1 MQQRPPSLLGAAAV
15 QAADAV
21 IVLVASVLA
30 GIDTVAGRSY
40 QEGSGIAL
48 TLIGIGTAVALAW
61 VALGLSRARRWS
73 RTPTALT
80 QLFVG
85 IVSVYLLQG
94 HRYAWGVPLLL
105 LACAGM
111 ALLLVPASLRA
122 LAAPPHGGGPAPQAP
137 PQAKASAGQNGPG
150 HIGTSQNGIGQE
162 PAARQD
168 LLSEGPPGQTQASR
182 QTPRPRLTRRRGGA
196 RRRRVPSEP
205 AINPAPWQP
214 KCIRKRPSGGLRRGR
229 PPEASSSARRGP
241 PEAGPSEPAINPAP
255 AQPKC
260 TRKRASGG
268 SGGSPPRV
276 AELSRRR
283 SGRPGAGRAS
293 GRAAG
298 TRASARS
305 PARWRSATG
314 SCCRRTA
321 AAGCAFPGWAAV
333 PARA

>member
-30 GIDTVAGRSY
+30 GVDTVAGQSY

-61 VALGLSRARRWS
+61 VAVGLSRARRWS

-122 LAAPPHGGGPAPQAP
+122 LAAPPHGGGPAPQSP
-137 PQAKASAGQNGPG
+137 PQAKAVPPKTGPATSGPAKTGPAKNQPPAKTASAKAP
-150 HIGTSQNGIGQE
+150 
-162 PAARQD
+162 PAK
-168 LLSEGPPGQTQASR
+168 
-182 QTPRPRLTRRRGGA
+182 PRPAG
-196 RRRRVPSEP
+196 
-205 AINPAPWQP
+205 
-214 KCIRKRPSGGLRRGR
+214 KRPARG
-229 PPEASSSARRGP
+229 
-241 PEAGPSEPAINPAP
+241 
-255 AQPKC
+255 
-260 TRKRASGG
+260 
-268 SGGSPPRV
+268 
-276 AELSRRR
+276 
-283 SGRPGAGRAS
+283 
-293 GRAAG
+293 
-298 TRASARS
+298 
-305 PARWRSATG
+305 
-314 SCCRRTA
+314 
-321 AAGCAFPGWAAV
+321 
-333 PARA
+333 